1 MEDTRSAWPRPFSSQ
16 YALSIKEWE
25 RTEAASHI
33 RITVSVSSSLN
44 ARIIFPPCARTGQR
58 APESPPFP
66 ICGRRGVVVL
76 CSIIRRLRIC
86 FPLQPYR
93 TPYALLS
100 SFLELSGQSCLVV
113 GAGAVGCRKI
123 ASLLECPIERLHV
136 IDLAEPDT
144 NLQVLLEDKRV
155 SFTKRPFTPS
165 DVEGAPW
172 FCRHQQQGDQ

>member
-1 MEDTRSAWPRPFSSQ
+1 MGTNGSRQPYSDNGLRVFFFEC
-16 YALSIKEWE
+16 
-25 RTEAASHI
+25 
-33 RITVSVSSSLN
+33 
-44 ARIIFPPCARTGQR
+44 RIIFPPCARTGQR
-58 APESPPFP
+58 APESPHSP

-76 CSIIRRLRIC
+76 YSIIRRLRIC

-100 SFLELSGQSCLVV
+100 SFFGTFWAERLVV

-144 NLQVLLEDKRV
+144 NLQVLLEDKTRQ
-155 SFTKRPFTPS
+155 FYETPLYT
-165 DVEGAPW
+165 VRCGGVRIG
-172 FCRHQQQGDQ
+172 FCRHQQQADQ